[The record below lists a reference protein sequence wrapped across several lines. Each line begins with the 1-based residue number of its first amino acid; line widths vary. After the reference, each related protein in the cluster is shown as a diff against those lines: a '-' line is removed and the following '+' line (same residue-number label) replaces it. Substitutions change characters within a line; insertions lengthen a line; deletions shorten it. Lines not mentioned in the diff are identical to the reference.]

1 MVSVRSS
8 AEALEVVYGSKVS
21 KQKNYRELLI
31 NASCFVNAAI
41 NAYDLQ
47 REVNSVSKGLVVS
60 YSVYDMAWASANATP
75 IRSKDEAFDTKAF
88 ATAPSNPE
96 DLQRVSREIA
106 ACLTAASNPK
116 KS

>member
-1 MVSVRSS
+1 
-8 AEALEVVYGSKVS
+8 
-21 KQKNYRELLI
+21 
-31 NASCFVNAAI
+31 
-41 NAYDLQ
+41 
-47 REVNSVSKGLVVS
+47 
-60 YSVYDMAWASANATP
+60 MAWASANATP

-106 ACLTAASNPK
+106 ACLTSASNPK

>member
-1 MVSVRSS
+1 
-8 AEALEVVYGSKVS
+8 
-21 KQKNYRELLI
+21 LI

-41 NAYDLQ
+41 TAYDLQ

-60 YSVYDMAWASANATP
+60 YSIYDMAWASANATP
-75 IRSKDEAFDTKAF
+75 IRSKDEAFDRKAF

-106 ACLTAASNPK
+106 TCLSPASNHK